1 LPIAALNGF
10 TMQRHLTTLR
20 RADLS
25 HGVPAQDSERG
36 KPWADSTAIVQH
48 CARQILK
55 ELEPDELLL
64 FKQSASIQSFR
75 DYLSIHGE
83 RLAFDLDY
91 MRELADA
98 TERVLEIGALPF
110 MLTLPLM
117 RRGYNVTALDKP
129 TSEWDPAVPM
139 RLGLNHVACDLDIQP
154 LPFKTNSFDVVLIN
168 QVFAH
173 LRVDLIGSMREIF
186 RVLRPGGLLYLSS
199 PNLRSFR
206 ALAQLIFRAM
216 RALSW
221 GRFTT
226 IILRWNPMGLWAKS
240 ASTRRRKSQTF
251 LPHCILELGE
261 SFTGEGSRW
270 SSGTLFK

>member
-1 LPIAALNGF
+1 
-10 TMQRHLTTLR
+10 MQRHLTTLR

-36 KPWADSTAIVQH
+36 KPWADRMAIVQD

-64 FKQSASIQSFR
+64 SKQSASLQSFR

-154 LPFKTNSFDVVLIN
+154 LPFKTNSFDVVLMN
-168 QVFAH
+168 QVC
-173 LRVDLIGSMREIF
+173 
-186 RVLRPGGLLYLSS
+186 LLTC
-199 PNLRSFR
+199 
-206 ALAQLIFRAM
+206 A
-216 RALSW
+216 
-221 GRFTT
+221 
-226 IILRWNPMGLWAKS
+226 
-240 ASTRRRKSQTF
+240 
-251 LPHCILELGE
+251 
-261 SFTGEGSRW
+261 
-270 SSGTLFK
+270 